1 MLIRLGPKLFRPIL
15 IWFGPFFVWSRY
27 FPPIWIWSGPLSTEP
42 DLVGIFYPPIWIW
55 SEPFTTDSDL
65 FSTDLEVVQPFFLIR
80 IWSGTFFIKS
90 RSGQGYS
97 ISVRS
102 RSSQDLFLLIRI
114 RPALTKIGG
123 IGFFKKPILVAH
135 K

>member
-27 FPPIWIWSGPLSTEP
+27 FPLIWIWSRPFLTEP

-90 RSGQGYS
+90 RSGQGYFRPIQIWS
-97 ISVRS
+97 GPFCPDQDPTSVNQNWRHWIFKIANISC
-102 RSSQDLFLLIRI
+102 
-114 RPALTKIGG
+114 T
-123 IGFFKKPILVAH
+123 
-135 K
+135 